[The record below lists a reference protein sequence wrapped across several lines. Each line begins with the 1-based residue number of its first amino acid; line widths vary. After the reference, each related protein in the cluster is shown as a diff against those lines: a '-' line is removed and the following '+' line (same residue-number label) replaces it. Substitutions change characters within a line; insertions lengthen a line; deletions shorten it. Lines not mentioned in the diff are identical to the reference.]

1 MDFLHDSA
9 KLKSLKDVPTRIKD
23 GLDRDKAEAETQ
35 ELGAEM
41 EELFDLLY
49 FAGQNSLLI
58 VLQGMDTAGKDG
70 SIRHLLRFTHAQSV
84 HVPSFKVPTEEEL
97 AYDFLWRVHKQAP
110 RRGDI
115 AIFNR
120 SHYEDVL
127 VVRVRELEPESVWRP
142 RYEQINSF
150 ESLLTASG
158 TIILKVF
165 LHISKDEQEERLL
178 DREKEV
184 EKSWKLSAGDWKERT
199 RWDDYQEAYAEA
211 IRRTA
216 TPEAPWLVLPADQKW
231 RRNLELTRAVVE
243 RLRPYRQGWMERLEA
258 IGKAA
263 KAELAEYRQSAQG

>member
-9 KLKSLKDVPTRIKD
+9 RLKSLKDVPTRIED
-23 GLDRDKAEAETQ
+23 GLDRDKAEAKTK

-49 FAGQNSLLI
+49 FAGQNSFLL

-84 HVPSFKVPTEEEL
+84 RVPSFKVPSEEEL
-97 AYDFLWRVHKQAP
+97 AHDFLWRVHKQAP
-110 RRGDI
+110 RKGEI

-127 VVRVRELEPESVWRP
+127 VVRVRQLVPEEVWRP
-142 RYEQINSF
+142 RYEQICAF
-150 ESLLTASG
+150 ESLLAASG
-158 TIILKVF
+158 TIVLKAF

-184 EKSWKLSAGDWKERT
+184 EKSWKLSAGDWQERT

-216 TPEAPWLVLPADQKW
+216 CPEAPWLVLPADQKW
-231 RRNLELTRAVVE
+231 RRNLELTQAVVE
-243 RLRPYRQGWMERLEA
+243 RLRPYRKGWMERLEA
-258 IGKAA
+258 IGVKA
-263 KAELAEYRQSAQG
+263 KAELAEYRQSAKG